1 MSNEP
6 EQGTPAVPE
15 KRKRG
20 GLVAIILGATLVIAG
35 AAGVVVFTRPDSKA
49 EAEAQVD
56 LDTLPARQ
64 WIEKISVTFNP
75 LNSKNSLCKLSFYFE
90 YKCPPAPMVEEQV
103 IVPNLRKAK
112 SRILIFLKGLTK
124 DDIEGSHGAEHVR
137 KQLIELLEESLFPDG
152 GGLVSDV
159 FIEELLFT

>member
-1 MSNEP
+1 MANEN
-6 EQGTPAVPE
+6 EQAAPVPAE
-15 KRKRG
+15 TKRRG
-20 GLVAIILGATLVIAG
+20 GLVAVILGATLVIGG
-35 AAGVVVFTRPDSKA
+35 AAGVVVMTAPETSTQDPA
-49 EAEAQVD
+49 EID
-56 LDTLPARQ
+56 FDTLPARQ

-90 YKCPPAPMVEEQV
+90 YKTLPDPMIEEQV
-103 IVPNLRKAK
+103 IVPALRKAK

-137 KQLIELLEESLFPDG
+137 RQIIELLEESLFADHRG
-152 GGLVSDV
+152 RISDV